1 VPALQKEGKAEEMT
15 VEQMASKIEAVDNNR
30 MEMNRRL
37 LDLEQE

>member
-1 VPALQKEGKAEEMT
+1 
-15 VEQMASKIEAVDNNR
+15 MASKIEAVDNNR